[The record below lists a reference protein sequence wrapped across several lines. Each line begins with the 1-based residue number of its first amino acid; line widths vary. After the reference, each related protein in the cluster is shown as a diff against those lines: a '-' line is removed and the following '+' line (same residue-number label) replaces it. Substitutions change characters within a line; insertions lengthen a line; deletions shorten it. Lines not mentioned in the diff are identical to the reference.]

1 MTYFIDLLQ
10 NQIIFSY
17 LKGFVNIIL
26 FNLKQKEF

>member
-1 MTYFIDLLQ
+1 MIYFIDLLQ